1 MQAMETMDE
10 FITPGQ
16 AAKMLGVGTQSIYRW
31 IKNGDLAHIKL
42 PSGYYKIFKSE
53 ISRILTPVPADGVV
67 GEPVMEKT
75 SNPAVD
81 SKTGMPPELF

>member
-1 MQAMETMDE
+1 MDE

-31 IKNGDLAHIKL
+31 IKNGELAHIKL

-53 ISRILTPVPADGVV
+53 IARILTPVPANGVAEEQV
-67 GEPVMEKT
+67 TEETNDTATGDEPL
-75 SNPAVD
+75 
-81 SKTGMPPELF
+81 PPEMF